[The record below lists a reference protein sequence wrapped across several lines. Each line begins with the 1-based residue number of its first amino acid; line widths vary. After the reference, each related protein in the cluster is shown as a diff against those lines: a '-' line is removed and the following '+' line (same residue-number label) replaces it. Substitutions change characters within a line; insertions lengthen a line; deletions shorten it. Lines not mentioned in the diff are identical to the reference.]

1 MCCERCGEPESYTTT
16 DKMTCIVCGRTVKT
30 EYLVEG
36 VCRDCLRKHL
46 GLRLKVKRVCSKCG
60 REMGKGQ
67 ADVKCPYCGGNVI
80 NVTVIKRKG
89 EK

>member
-1 MCCERCGEPESYTTT
+1 
-16 DKMTCIVCGRTVKT
+16 
-30 EYLVEG
+30 
-36 VCRDCLRKHL
+36 
-46 GLRLKVKRVCSKCG
+46 LKVKRVCSKCG

-80 NVTVIKRKG
+80 NVTVIKGKG